1 MKIYLSGSEDP
12 EKRKQAKTALEKSGH
27 EVIDRKDVE
36 KQVEVLN
43 IRGENAICMSLIAH
57 CEAIFLIDG
66 WQKSGIARREF
77 NKAVKEK
84 LTICFEGGKTA
95 KECVTE

>member
-1 MKIYLSGSEDP
+1 MKIYISGSEDP
-12 EKRKQAKTALEKSGH
+12 EKRKQVKTALEKSGH

-36 KQVEVLN
+36 KQVEVLST
-43 IRGENAICMSLIAH
+43 RGENAICMSLIAH

-66 WQKSGIARREF
+66 WQKSSMARREF

-84 LTICFEGGKTA
+84 LTICFENGKTA
-95 KECVTE
+95 KECVAE